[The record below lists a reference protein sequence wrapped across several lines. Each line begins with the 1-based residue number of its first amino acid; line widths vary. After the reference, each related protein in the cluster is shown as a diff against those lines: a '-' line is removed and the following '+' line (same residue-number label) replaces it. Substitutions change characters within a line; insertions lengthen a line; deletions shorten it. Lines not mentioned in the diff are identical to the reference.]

1 MLGGKRDGK
10 NDASK
15 DEDKDEDENEVY
27 YPLALVLEYFPGG
40 DLKHALYESNL
51 EQTPK
56 SMSIE
61 QKIQIVVGLAAG
73 MAYLHSLPPPIIHRD
88 LKPENVMIT
97 QKDGIL
103 CPKVIDFGE
112 VVRARKEAVR
122 SVGTLFLFFFFFFG
136 DMYVPCIFHNN
147 FMTS

>member
-1 MLGGKRDGK
+1 M
-10 NDASK
+10 
-15 DEDKDEDENEVY
+15 Y

-122 SVGTLFLFFFFFFG
+122 SVGTFLFFFVFFVG

>member
-1 MLGGKRDGK
+1 M
-10 NDASK
+10 
-15 DEDKDEDENEVY
+15 
-27 YPLALVLEYFPGG
+27 
-40 DLKHALYESNL
+40 KHALYESNL

-122 SVGTLFLFFFFFFG
+122 SVGTLFFFFLLATCMFLVYFTIILLLVNMVLSRT
-136 DMYVPCIFHNN
+136 DMY
-147 FMTS
+147 